1 MAITHNIY
9 RGFFESVFNKEIDF
23 DSDIIK
29 VMLVG
34 AGYTPDQAAHRYKSS
49 VTNEASG
56 PGYTAG
62 GVTLGTASI
71 SGSGKTVTLKG
82 DNVSWPSSTVSG
94 RYLVIYDAT
103 PGSDAQRP
111 LISYVDFGET
121 VSSTSAAFQ
130 ATWNTLGIL
139 SVSVA

>member
-1 MAITHNIY
+1 
-9 RGFFESVFNKEIDF
+9 FNKEIDF
-23 DSDIIK
+23 DTDTIK

-34 AGYTPDQAAHRYKSS
+34 AGYTPDQAAHRYKSA
-49 VTNEASG
+49 VTSEASG

-62 GVTLGTASI
+62 GVTLGTPQI
-71 SGSGKTVTLKG
+71 VGSGSTVTLKG
-82 DNVSWPSSTVSG
+82 DNIAWPSSTISG

-121 VSSTSAAFQ
+121 VSSTSATFQ
-130 ATWNTLGIL
+130 ATWNALGLL